1 MNSFGEIFRIS
12 VYGESH
18 GEGVGVV
25 IDGCPAGIDLDE
37 ENFTED
43 LSRRRA
49 GKIGTTPRIEKD
61 IPMFL
66 SGVFNGK
73 TTGAPVNIFFKN
85 ENTNSKAYTDFRDHP
100 RPGHSDFTAHEK
112 YGGFNDIR
120 GGGMFSGRVTLAVV
134 SAGVIAKKIL
144 QKFCE
149 NIEIESRIISLGEL
163 MLTDNNI
170 SEEGIDNYLKK
181 IQSEGDSVGGIIEC
195 RGKNIPKSL
204 GEPFFDSVESVVSH
218 LIFSIGGVRGIEFG
232 SGFNSAKMKGSE
244 CNDVFINSDGKTL
257 TNNCGGINGGI
268 TNGNDIVFRTAVK
281 PTSSIFKSQNTY
293 SFTENKISELKIKGR
308 HDTAFVLRVPVVV
321 ESSLA
326 IALADLYLRNRAVRI

>member
-37 ENFTED
+37 EDFTED

-170 SEEGIDNYLKK
+170 SEERIDNYLKK

-281 PTSSIFKSQNTY
+281 PTSSIFKNQNTY
-293 SFTENKISELKIKGR
+293 SFAENKISELKINGR

-321 ESSLA
+321 ESCLV
-326 IALADLYLRNRAVRI
+326 IALVDLYLRNRAVRI

>member
-18 GEGVGVV
+18 GKGVGVV

-170 SEEGIDNYLKK
+170 SEERIDNYLKK
-181 IQSEGDSVGGIIEC
+181 IQSEGDSIGGIIEC

-293 SFTENKISELKIKGR
+293 SFAENKISELKIKGR

-321 ESSLA
+321 ESYLA

>member
-170 SEEGIDNYLKK
+170 SEEGINNYLKK

-281 PTSSIFKSQNTY
+281 PTSSIFKNQNTY
-293 SFTENKISELKIKGR
+293 SFAENKISELKIKGR

-321 ESSLA
+321 ESCLV
-326 IALADLYLRNRAVRI
+326 IALVDLYLRNRAVRI

>member
-293 SFTENKISELKIKGR
+293 SFAENKISELKINGR
-308 HDTAFVLRVPVVV
+308 HDTAFVLRVLVVV
-321 ESSLA
+321 ESCLA

>member
-66 SGVFNGK
+66 SGVFNAK

-170 SEEGIDNYLKK
+170 SEERIDNYLKK

-281 PTSSIFKSQNTY
+281 PTSSIFKNQNTY
-293 SFTENKISELKIKGR
+293 SFAENKISELKINGR

-321 ESSLA
+321 ESCLV
-326 IALADLYLRNRAVRI
+326 IALVDLYLRNRAVRI

>member
-170 SEEGIDNYLKK
+170 SEERIDNYLKK

-204 GEPFFDSVESVVSH
+204 GEPFFDSLESVVSH

-244 CNDVFINSDGKTL
+244 CNDIFINSDGKTL

-293 SFTENKISELKIKGR
+293 SFAENKISELKINGR

-321 ESSLA
+321 ESCLA

>member
-37 ENFTED
+37 EDFTED

-170 SEEGIDNYLKK
+170 SEEGINNYLKK

-281 PTSSIFKSQNTY
+281 PTSSIFKNQNTY
-293 SFTENKISELKIKGR
+293 SFAENKISELKIKGR

-321 ESSLA
+321 ESCLV
-326 IALADLYLRNRAVRI
+326 IALVDLYLRNRAVRI